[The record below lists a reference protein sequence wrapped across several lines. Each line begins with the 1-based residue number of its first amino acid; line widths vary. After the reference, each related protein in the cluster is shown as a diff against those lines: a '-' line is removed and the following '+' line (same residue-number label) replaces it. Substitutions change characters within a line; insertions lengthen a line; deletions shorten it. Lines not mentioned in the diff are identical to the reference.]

1 MLIFLY
7 PDKFK
12 KFTLEN
18 SYKKK
23 SSEKSDSKKKKIIN
37 FFFFII
43 NLKNFQNKNLNP
55 SRNY

>member
-37 FFFFII
+37 FFSKFIFLCFKI
-43 NLKNFQNKNLNP
+43 
-55 SRNY
+55 